1 MKVFQCSS
9 SGLVPSIPTVL
20 PPCCSIQTA
29 ATLPGSDY
37 PGIFPLSASY
47 AQDGAA
53 AQNPAGVFAQTV
65 PSAKSDAVSLSDSK
79 DSAVL
84 QAAAN
89 PPVEDKSVPE
99 AGAAAPSMAF
109 EPAAEAAAPSSS
121 GESATLQTTGSPSM
135 AYERVPEAEASSPS
149 MPVEQTAAGSAVQ
162 FLLRDSQAQNAAALS
177 LQPQVISGNDIRF
190 TGQQLTFAPNGL
202 YFISLL
208 LSAQVGT
215 SGFGEVI
222 PQIAGAL
229 RREYAAYASTSSQ
242 SGTAGLCSSFLL
254 NTAGQREAV
263 PLEFIFHT
271 SALRGVPVQG
281 SLTAFKVGTPAVIQ

>member
-9 SGLVPSIPTVL
+9 GGMVPTIPTTFPSCYSL
-20 PPCCSIQTA
+20 QTA
-29 ATLPGSDY
+29 ASTQDSDY

-47 AQDGAA
+47 PLDSSASHSPVQSSPASDSPTTALAENNAA
-53 AQNPAGVFAQTV
+53 IAATASEESPSMENESV
-65 PSAKSDAVSLSDSK
+65 PS
-79 DSAVL
+79 
-84 QAAAN
+84 
-89 PPVEDKSVPE
+89 PE
-99 AGAAAPSMAF
+99 AATEVTPEATSLQAAPSMPFEQAVPNSAF
-109 EPAAEAAAPSSS
+109 
-121 GESATLQTTGSPSM
+121 
-135 AYERVPEAEASSPS
+135 
-149 MPVEQTAAGSAVQ
+149 GSAAQ

-177 LQPQVISGNDIRF
+177 LQPQVVSGNDIRF

-215 SGFGEVI
+215 SGFGEII

-254 NTAGQREAV
+254 STAGQQQ
-263 PLEFIFHT
+263 PLSLELIFHT

-281 SLTAFKVGTPAVIQ
+281 SLTAFKVGTPVVLQ

>member
-9 SGLVPSIPTVL
+9 GGMVPTIPTVFPSCYSL
-20 PPCCSIQTA
+20 QTA
-29 ATLPGSDY
+29 ATPQDSDY

-47 AQDGAA
+47 PLDSSASHSLVQSS
-53 AQNPAGVFAQTV
+53 PAG
-65 PSAKSDAVSLSDSK
+65 DSPTT
-79 DSAVL
+79 AL
-84 QAAAN
+84 A
-89 PPVEDKSVPE
+89 EDKAAIAAEPAAPAAPEESPSMENESSPSPE
-99 AGAAAPSMAF
+99 AATEVAPEATSLQAAPSMPFEQAVPNSAF
-109 EPAAEAAAPSSS
+109 
-121 GESATLQTTGSPSM
+121 
-135 AYERVPEAEASSPS
+135 
-149 MPVEQTAAGSAVQ
+149 GSAAQ

-177 LQPQVISGNDIRF
+177 LQPQVVSGNDIRF

-215 SGFGEVI
+215 SGFGEII

-254 NTAGQREAV
+254 STAGQQQ
-263 PLEFIFHT
+263 PLSLELIFHT
-271 SALRGVPVQG
+271 CLLYTSQSPRD
-281 SLTAFKVGTPAVIQ
+281 

>member
-9 SGLVPSIPTVL
+9 GEMVPTIPTVFPSCYSL
-20 PPCCSIQTA
+20 QTA
-29 ATLPGSDY
+29 ATPQDSDY

-47 AQDGAA
+47 PLDSSASHSLVQSS
-53 AQNPAGVFAQTV
+53 PAG
-65 PSAKSDAVSLSDSK
+65 DSPTT
-79 DSAVL
+79 AL
-84 QAAAN
+84 A
-89 PPVEDKSVPE
+89 EDKAAIAAEPAAPAAPEESPSMENESSPSPE
-99 AGAAAPSMAF
+99 AATSLQAAPSMPFEQAVPNSAF
-109 EPAAEAAAPSSS
+109 
-121 GESATLQTTGSPSM
+121 
-135 AYERVPEAEASSPS
+135 
-149 MPVEQTAAGSAVQ
+149 GSAAQ

-177 LQPQVISGNDIRF
+177 LQPQVVSGNDIRF

-215 SGFGEVI
+215 SGFGEII

-254 NTAGQREAV
+254 STAGQQQ
-263 PLEFIFHT
+263 PLSLELIFHT

-281 SLTAFKVGTPAVIQ
+281 SLTAFKVGTPVVLQ

>member
-9 SGLVPSIPTVL
+9 GGMVPTIPTVFPSCYSL
-20 PPCCSIQTA
+20 QTA
-29 ATLPGSDY
+29 ASTQDSDY

-47 AQDGAA
+47 PLDSSASHSPVQSSPADPSVTAA
-53 AQNPAGVFAQTV
+53 PA
-65 PSAKSDAVSLSDSK
+65 KNN
-79 DSAVL
+79 
-84 QAAAN
+84 AAIA
-89 PPVEDKSVPE
+89 VPE
-99 AGAAAPSMAF
+99 ESPSMENQSAPQPETIPEPTPVQAAPSMPFEQAVPNSAF
-109 EPAAEAAAPSSS
+109 
-121 GESATLQTTGSPSM
+121 
-135 AYERVPEAEASSPS
+135 
-149 MPVEQTAAGSAVQ
+149 GSAAQ

-177 LQPQVISGNDIRF
+177 LQPQVVSGNDIRF

-215 SGFGEVI
+215 SGFGEII

-254 NTAGQREAV
+254 STAGQQQ
-263 PLEFIFHT
+263 PLSLELIFHT

-281 SLTAFKVGTPAVIQ
+281 SLTAFKVGTPVVLQ

>member
-9 SGLVPSIPTVL
+9 GGMVPTIPTTFPSCYSL
-20 PPCCSIQTA
+20 QTA
-29 ATLPGSDY
+29 ASTQDSDY

-47 AQDGAA
+47 PQDSAASQSFAQSPADISAATAPAADNAAITAEPAAPAASEESPSMENEISPSPAA
-53 AQNPAGVFAQTV
+53 ATEVT
-65 PSAKSDAVSLSDSK
+65 
-79 DSAVL
+79 
-84 QAAAN
+84 
-89 PPVEDKSVPE
+89 PE
-99 AGAAAPSMAF
+99 ATSLQAAPSMPF
-109 EPAAEAAAPSSS
+109 
-121 GESATLQTTGSPSM
+121 
-135 AYERVPEAEASSPS
+135 
-149 MPVEQTAAGSAVQ
+149 EQTVPNSAFGSAAQ

-177 LQPQVISGNDIRF
+177 LQPQVVSGNDIRF

-215 SGFGEVI
+215 SGFGEII

-254 NTAGQREAV
+254 STAGQQQ
-263 PLEFIFHT
+263 PLSLELIFHT

-281 SLTAFKVGTPAVIQ
+281 SLTAFKVGTPVVLQ

>member
-9 SGLVPSIPTVL
+9 GGMVPTIPTVFPSCYSL
-20 PPCCSIQTA
+20 QTA
-29 ATLPGSDY
+29 ATLQDGDY

-47 AQDGAA
+47 TLDSSASHSPVQSSPASDSPTTALAENNAAIAA
-53 AQNPAGVFAQTV
+53 AASEESPSMENESV
-65 PSAKSDAVSLSDSK
+65 PS
-79 DSAVL
+79 
-84 QAAAN
+84 
-89 PPVEDKSVPE
+89 PE
-99 AGAAAPSMAF
+99 AATEVTPEATSLQAAPSMPFEQAVPNSAF
-109 EPAAEAAAPSSS
+109 
-121 GESATLQTTGSPSM
+121 
-135 AYERVPEAEASSPS
+135 
-149 MPVEQTAAGSAVQ
+149 GSAAQ

-177 LQPQVISGNDIRF
+177 LQPQVVSGNDIRF

-215 SGFGEVI
+215 SGFGEII

-254 NTAGQREAV
+254 STAGQQQ
-263 PLEFIFHT
+263 PLSLELIFHT

-281 SLTAFKVGTPAVIQ
+281 SLTAFKVGTPVVLQ

>member
-9 SGLVPSIPTVL
+9 GGMVPTIPTVFPSCYSL
-20 PPCCSIQTA
+20 QTA
-29 ATLPGSDY
+29 ASTQDSDY

-47 AQDGAA
+47 PLDSSASHSLVQSSRAGDSLTTAPAA
-53 AQNPAGVFAQTV
+53 DNAAIAAEPTV
-65 PSAKSDAVSLSDSK
+65 PAASEESLPS
-79 DSAVL
+79 
-84 QAAAN
+84 
-89 PPVEDKSVPE
+89 PE
-99 AGAAAPSMAF
+99 AATEVTPEATSLQAAPSMPFEQAVPNSAF
-109 EPAAEAAAPSSS
+109 
-121 GESATLQTTGSPSM
+121 
-135 AYERVPEAEASSPS
+135 
-149 MPVEQTAAGSAVQ
+149 GSAAQ

-177 LQPQVISGNDIRF
+177 LQPQVVSGNDIRF

-215 SGFGEVI
+215 SGFGEII

-254 NTAGQREAV
+254 STAGQQQ
-263 PLEFIFHT
+263 PLSLELIFHT

-281 SLTAFKVGTPAVIQ
+281 SLTAFKVGTPVVLQ

>member
-9 SGLVPSIPTVL
+9 GGMVPTIPTTFPSCYSL
-20 PPCCSIQTA
+20 QTA
-29 ATLPGSDY
+29 ASTQDSDY

-47 AQDGAA
+47 PLDSSASHSPVQSSPASDSPTTALAENNAAIAA
-53 AQNPAGVFAQTV
+53 AASEES
-65 PSAKSDAVSLSDSK
+65 PSMENEISPSP
-79 DSAVL
+79 
-84 QAAAN
+84 AAATE
-89 PPVEDKSVPE
+89 VTPE
-99 AGAAAPSMAF
+99 PASLQAAPSMPFEQAVPNSAF
-109 EPAAEAAAPSSS
+109 
-121 GESATLQTTGSPSM
+121 
-135 AYERVPEAEASSPS
+135 
-149 MPVEQTAAGSAVQ
+149 GSAAQ

-177 LQPQVISGNDIRF
+177 LQPQVVSGSDIRF

-215 SGFGEVI
+215 SGFGEII

-254 NTAGQREAV
+254 STAGQQQ
-263 PLEFIFHT
+263 PLSLELIFHT

-281 SLTAFKVGTPAVIQ
+281 SLTAFKVGTPVVLQ

>member
-9 SGLVPSIPTVL
+9 GGMVPTIPTAFPSCYSL
-20 PPCCSIQTA
+20 QTA
-29 ATLPGSDY
+29 VSTQDSDY
-37 PGIFPLSASY
+37 LGIFPLSASY
-47 AQDGAA
+47 PLDSSASHSPVQSSPASDSPTTALAENNAAIAA
-53 AQNPAGVFAQTV
+53 AASEESPSMENESV
-65 PSAKSDAVSLSDSK
+65 PS
-79 DSAVL
+79 
-84 QAAAN
+84 
-89 PPVEDKSVPE
+89 PE
-99 AGAAAPSMAF
+99 AATEVTPEATSLQAAPSMPFEQAVPNSAF
-109 EPAAEAAAPSSS
+109 
-121 GESATLQTTGSPSM
+121 
-135 AYERVPEAEASSPS
+135 
-149 MPVEQTAAGSAVQ
+149 GSAAQ

-177 LQPQVISGNDIRF
+177 LQPQVVSGNDIRF

-215 SGFGEVI
+215 SGFGEII

-254 NTAGQREAV
+254 STAGQQQ
-263 PLEFIFHT
+263 PLSLELIFHT

-281 SLTAFKVGTPAVIQ
+281 SLTAFKVGTPVVLQ

>member
-9 SGLVPSIPTVL
+9 GGMVPTIPTVFPSCYSL
-20 PPCCSIQTA
+20 QTA
-29 ATLPGSDY
+29 ASTQDADY

-47 AQDGAA
+47 PLDSSASHSPVQSSPADPSVTAA
-53 AQNPAGVFAQTV
+53 PA
-65 PSAKSDAVSLSDSK
+65 KNN
-79 DSAVL
+79 
-84 QAAAN
+84 AAIA
-89 PPVEDKSVPE
+89 VPE
-99 AGAAAPSMAF
+99 ESPSMENESAPSPEAATEVTPEATSLQAAPSMPFEQAVPNSAF
-109 EPAAEAAAPSSS
+109 
-121 GESATLQTTGSPSM
+121 
-135 AYERVPEAEASSPS
+135 
-149 MPVEQTAAGSAVQ
+149 GSAAQ

-177 LQPQVISGNDIRF
+177 LQPQVVSGNDIRF

-215 SGFGEVI
+215 SGFGEII

-254 NTAGQREAV
+254 STAGQQQ
-263 PLEFIFHT
+263 PLSLELIFHT

-281 SLTAFKVGTPAVIQ
+281 SLTAFKVGTPVVLQ

>member
-9 SGLVPSIPTVL
+9 GGMVPTIPTVFPSCYSL
-20 PPCCSIQTA
+20 QTA
-29 ATLPGSDY
+29 ATPQDSDY

-47 AQDGAA
+47 PLDSS
-53 AQNPAGVFAQTV
+53 T
-65 PSAKSDAVSLSDSK
+65 SHSLVQSSPTSDSLTTAPAA
-79 DSAVL
+79 DNAATSL
-84 QAAAN
+84 Q
-89 PPVEDKSVPE
+89 
-99 AGAAAPSMAF
+99 AAPSMPFEQAVPNSAF
-109 EPAAEAAAPSSS
+109 
-121 GESATLQTTGSPSM
+121 
-135 AYERVPEAEASSPS
+135 
-149 MPVEQTAAGSAVQ
+149 GSAAQ

-177 LQPQVISGNDIRF
+177 LQPQVVSGNDIRF

-215 SGFGEVI
+215 SGFGEII

-254 NTAGQREAV
+254 STAGQQQ
-263 PLEFIFHT
+263 PLSLELIFHT

-281 SLTAFKVGTPAVIQ
+281 SLTAFKVGTPVVLQ

>member
-9 SGLVPSIPTVL
+9 GEMVPTIPTVFPSCYSL
-20 PPCCSIQTA
+20 QTA
-29 ATLPGSDY
+29 ATPQDSDY

-47 AQDGAA
+47 PLDSSASHSLVQSS
-53 AQNPAGVFAQTV
+53 PAG
-65 PSAKSDAVSLSDSK
+65 DSPTT
-79 DSAVL
+79 AL
-84 QAAAN
+84 A
-89 PPVEDKSVPE
+89 EDKAAIAAEPAAPAAPE
-99 AGAAAPSMAF
+99 EATSLQAAPSMPFEQAVPNSAF
-109 EPAAEAAAPSSS
+109 
-121 GESATLQTTGSPSM
+121 
-135 AYERVPEAEASSPS
+135 
-149 MPVEQTAAGSAVQ
+149 GSAAQ

-177 LQPQVISGNDIRF
+177 LQPQVVSGNDIRF

-215 SGFGEVI
+215 SGFGEII

-254 NTAGQREAV
+254 STAGQQQ
-263 PLEFIFHT
+263 PLSLELIFHT

-281 SLTAFKVGTPAVIQ
+281 SLTAFKVGTPVVLQ

>member
-9 SGLVPSIPTVL
+9 GGMVPTIPTVFPSCYSL
-20 PPCCSIQTA
+20 QTA
-29 ATLPGSDY
+29 ASTQDSDY

-47 AQDGAA
+47 PLDSSASHSLVQSS
-53 AQNPAGVFAQTV
+53 PAGDSPTTALAENNATIAAEPAV
-65 PSAKSDAVSLSDSK
+65 PAASEESPSMENESAPS
-79 DSAVL
+79 
-84 QAAAN
+84 
-89 PPVEDKSVPE
+89 PE
-99 AGAAAPSMAF
+99 AATEVTPEATSLQAAPSMPFEQAVPNSAF
-109 EPAAEAAAPSSS
+109 
-121 GESATLQTTGSPSM
+121 
-135 AYERVPEAEASSPS
+135 
-149 MPVEQTAAGSAVQ
+149 GSAAQ

-177 LQPQVISGNDIRF
+177 LQPQVVSGNDIRF

-215 SGFGEVI
+215 SGFGEII

-254 NTAGQREAV
+254 STAGQQR
-263 PLEFIFHT
+263 PLSLELIFHT

-281 SLTAFKVGTPAVIQ
+281 SLTAFKVGTPVVLQ

>member
-9 SGLVPSIPTVL
+9 GGMVPTIPTTFPSCYSL
-20 PPCCSIQTA
+20 QTA
-29 ATLPGSDY
+29 ATPQDSDY

-47 AQDGAA
+47 PLDSSASHSPVQSSPASDSPTTALAENNAAIAA
-53 AQNPAGVFAQTV
+53 AASEESPSMENESV
-65 PSAKSDAVSLSDSK
+65 PS
-79 DSAVL
+79 
-84 QAAAN
+84 
-89 PPVEDKSVPE
+89 PE
-99 AGAAAPSMAF
+99 AATEVTPEATSLQAAPSMPFEQAVPNSAF
-109 EPAAEAAAPSSS
+109 
-121 GESATLQTTGSPSM
+121 
-135 AYERVPEAEASSPS
+135 
-149 MPVEQTAAGSAVQ
+149 GSAAQ

-177 LQPQVISGNDIRF
+177 LQPQVVSGNDIRF

-215 SGFGEVI
+215 SGFGEII

-254 NTAGQREAV
+254 STAGQQQ
-263 PLEFIFHT
+263 PLSLELIFHT

-281 SLTAFKVGTPAVIQ
+281 SLTAFKVGTPVVLQ

>member
-9 SGLVPSIPTVL
+9 GGMVPTIPTTFPSCYSL
-20 PPCCSIQTA
+20 QTA
-29 ATLPGSDY
+29 ASTQDSDY

-47 AQDGAA
+47 PLDSSASHSLVQGS
-53 AQNPAGVFAQTV
+53 PAGDSPTSALAEDNAAIAAEPAV
-65 PSAKSDAVSLSDSK
+65 PAAPEESPSMENESAPS
-79 DSAVL
+79 
-84 QAAAN
+84 
-89 PPVEDKSVPE
+89 PE
-99 AGAAAPSMAF
+99 AATEVAPEPTPLQAAPSMPFEQAVPNSAF
-109 EPAAEAAAPSSS
+109 
-121 GESATLQTTGSPSM
+121 
-135 AYERVPEAEASSPS
+135 
-149 MPVEQTAAGSAVQ
+149 GSAAQ

-177 LQPQVISGNDIRF
+177 LQPQVVSGNDIRF

-215 SGFGEVI
+215 SGFGEII

-254 NTAGQREAV
+254 STAGQQQ
-263 PLEFIFHT
+263 PLSLELIFHT

-281 SLTAFKVGTPAVIQ
+281 SLTAFKVGTPVVLQ

>member
-9 SGLVPSIPTVL
+9 GGMVPTIPTVFPSCYSL
-20 PPCCSIQTA
+20 QTA
-29 ATLPGSDY
+29 ASTHDSDY

-47 AQDGAA
+47 PLDSSASHSPVQSPADISAA
-53 AQNPAGVFAQTV
+53 TALAANNAAIAAEPAVPAASEESPSMENESV
-65 PSAKSDAVSLSDSK
+65 PS
-79 DSAVL
+79 
-84 QAAAN
+84 
-89 PPVEDKSVPE
+89 PE
-99 AGAAAPSMAF
+99 AATEVTPEATSLQAAPSMPFEQAVPNSAF
-109 EPAAEAAAPSSS
+109 
-121 GESATLQTTGSPSM
+121 
-135 AYERVPEAEASSPS
+135 
-149 MPVEQTAAGSAVQ
+149 GSAAQ

-177 LQPQVISGNDIRF
+177 LQPQVVSGSDIRF

-215 SGFGEVI
+215 SGFGEII

-254 NTAGQREAV
+254 STAGQQQ
-263 PLEFIFHT
+263 PLSLELIFHT

-281 SLTAFKVGTPAVIQ
+281 SLTAFKVGTPVVLQ